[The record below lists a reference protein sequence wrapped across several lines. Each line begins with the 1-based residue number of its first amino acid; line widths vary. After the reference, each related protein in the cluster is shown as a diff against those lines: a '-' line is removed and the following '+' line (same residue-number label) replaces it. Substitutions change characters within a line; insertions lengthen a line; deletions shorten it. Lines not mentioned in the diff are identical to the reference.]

1 MDTASKITLVIAV
14 LLLIILII
22 VTILNILRKG
32 KRKTPYPECPDY
44 WNKIIDDGPG
54 GGSFCIDTRKCHGKN
69 REGCRPMQT
78 YFSLKNNR
86 FNSDY
91 EKCRWAKRNNIS
103 WEGIDKL
110 CTNN

>member
-14 LLLIILII
+14 LLLVILII
-22 VTILNILRKG
+22 ITILNMLRKG
-32 KRKTPYPECPDY
+32 KEKTPYPECPDY
-44 WNKIIDDGPG
+44 WNKVILGKNPY
-54 GGSFCIDTRKCHGKN
+54 CLNTRKCNGKKN
-69 REGCRPMQT
+69 ECRPMQT
-78 YFSLKNNR
+78 YFSLNNNR